1 MTNRIFLIFAVI
13 LQLACASFFVLP
25 ILFDILGVHTRPID
39 WQLRELLE
47 IGSAIGLILGGV
59 LSLVMLRHTLRR
71 AAHVEDRLRIA
82 SGSFATLIEDRVRD
96 WQLTPA
102 ERDVAIFAIKGM
114 STSEIAGL
122 RRTSEGTVKAK
133 TNAIYRKSGD
143 KGRHQLISFFV
154 EELMD
159 EMPLAANDG

>member
-25 ILFDILGVHTRPID
+25 ILFDLLGVQTRPID

-47 IGSAIGLILGGV
+47 IGSAIGLTVGGI
-59 LSLVMLRHTLRR
+59 LSLAMLRLTLKR

-82 SGSFATLIEDRVRD
+82 SGSFAELIEDRVRE

-102 ERDVAIFAIKGM
+102 ERDVAIFAIKGL
-114 STSEIAGL
+114 STAEIAGL
-122 RRTSEGTVKAK
+122 RRTSEGTVKAQ
-133 TNAIYRKSGD
+133 TNAIYRKAGVN
-143 KGRHQLISFFV
+143 GRHQLISFFV